1 MIQDDDQVSLETIT
15 KSLKEGFEKAGK
27 VLDKMHDSI
36 KDLKAVHTKD
46 FIKLYEKK
54 KEIECKVLNLL
65 AAYDA
70 QVNLTNEM
78 IKAQEIVEA
87 AQKLIQ
93 KMNKKFQIY
102 TMIKRWI
109 RVSTDYYNTLCGA
122 PRCYEFCHEKCELDK
137 PMNPE
142 TFKGCSGVGGECCKT
157 CGHDSWIHYHNEV
170 KMIEETKTVPLI
182 DDEMKKSLKKLI
194 MQIK

>member
-93 KMNKKFQIY
+93 KMNN
-102 TMIKRWI
+102 
-109 RVSTDYYNTLCGA
+109 NTLCGA